1 VKVVKDKRSDG
12 GEKGEDG
19 EENAV
24 VGVVATSSDE
34 VVVTSQL
41 EGTLDEMDSSEILK
55 SSSKD

>member
-1 VKVVKDKRSDG
+1 MKVVKDKRSDG

-24 VGVVATSSDE
+24 VGVVATSSDKL
-34 VVVTSQL
+34 VTSRL
-41 EGTLDEMDSSEILK
+41 EGTTLAEMDSSENLK